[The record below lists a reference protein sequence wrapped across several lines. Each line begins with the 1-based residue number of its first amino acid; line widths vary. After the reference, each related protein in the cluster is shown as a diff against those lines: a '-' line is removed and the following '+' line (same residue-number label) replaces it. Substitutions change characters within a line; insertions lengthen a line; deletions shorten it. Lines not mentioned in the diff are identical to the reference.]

1 MLVDSGS
8 SHSFISEAL
17 AVAWPQVHRC
27 RPMQVKIANGA
38 MIHCDL
44 SVLDYVWQVQGTEFA
59 TTLRLLPLG
68 CYDIILGM
76 DWL

>member
-8 SHSFISEAL
+8 MHNFISETL
-17 AVAWPQVHRC
+17 ATQWPGVQRC
-27 RPMQVKIANGA
+27 RPMHVKVADGG
-38 MIHCDL
+38 MLHCDL
-44 SVLDYVWQVQGTEFA
+44 AVPHCALEAQGVQFT
-59 TTLRLLPLG
+59 TTLRLFPLG